1 MKKRGRER
9 ELPVG
14 RDNDNKG
21 SRFIPQRT
29 KRRRK

>member
-21 SRFIPQRT
+21 SRVPQRT